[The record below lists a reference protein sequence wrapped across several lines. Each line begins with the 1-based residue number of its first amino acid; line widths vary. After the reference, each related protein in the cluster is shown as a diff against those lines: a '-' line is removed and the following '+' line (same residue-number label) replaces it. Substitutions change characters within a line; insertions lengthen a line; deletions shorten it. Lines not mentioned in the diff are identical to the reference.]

1 MLCLC
6 DTCGE
11 PIDLIGQAMLE
22 WIDGE
27 DGSHS
32 FQIVH
37 HVVYSPLNKIKGCGF
52 AQTLLGRRWIP
63 LDWLVDWNKDS
74 MVWRMS
80 SEDAYHYQVGESL
93 EWGELSKR
101 LEEALVGSNR

>member
-1 MLCLC
+1 MLCIC

-37 HVVYSPLNKIKGCGF
+37 PVVYSPLNKINGCGF
-52 AQTLLGRRWIP
+52 AHNLMGRRWIP
-63 LDWLVDWNKDS
+63 LDWPVCWN
-74 MVWRMS
+74 
-80 SEDAYHYQVGESL
+80 
-93 EWGELSKR
+93 
-101 LEEALVGSNR
+101 